1 MKNRLLI
8 ALLIFSAI
16 ITILWISFKN
26 VWDNIYFEVNYSKT
40 SVNVR
45 NWSQFTE
52 LIKGNGNVTVA
63 FKILVANKT
72 WLNIPIRNLDIKIY
86 HKGELIGESSPLSLK
101 NIDIASGK
109 VKDWEEPINL
119 FAKKQVV
126 KDFLTELFNG
136 RDPEITYDVKINV
149 FGFSYTYSE
158 KMKLIATYTTY

>member
-45 NWSQFTE
+45 NWAQLTE
-52 LIKGNGNVTVA
+52 LLKGKGNITVT
-63 FKILVANKT
+63 FQILVANKT

-86 HKGELIGESSPLSLK
+86 HKGELIGQSSPLSLK

-109 VKDWEEPINL
+109 VKDWQEPINL
-119 FAKKQVV
+119 FAKIYPYI
-126 KDFLTELFNG
+126 G
-136 RDPEITYDVKINV
+136 RMILLQ
-149 FGFSYTYSE
+149 S
-158 KMKLIATYTTY
+158 